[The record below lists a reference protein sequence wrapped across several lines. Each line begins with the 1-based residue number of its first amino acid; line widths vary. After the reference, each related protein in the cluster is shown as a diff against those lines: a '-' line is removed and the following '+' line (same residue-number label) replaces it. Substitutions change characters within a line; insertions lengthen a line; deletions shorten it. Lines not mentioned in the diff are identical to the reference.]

1 VLPLVAGGDV
11 HVGPPITTDDH
22 DRLRGELDGA
32 TVPLVAID
40 DARAEALAVL
50 CARPPALVFGDDEL
64 ALAVGL
70 HNALVLAH
78 PDADGALITDRMRRR
93 SPAAALGAVSQPL
106 ARDRT
111 RVLAR
116 HGLLHNLHRLGRRDL
131 LVSWW
136 TGKARFFGQA
146 APARLTAWRGL
157 RRVREDVT
165 RAGFD
170 ELLAPR
176 GRAGHRR
183 APPPQPAHRS
193 WSRRRATARRCT
205 GRTRCSSCAT
215 RAGARD
221 GLRGWPRPRRR
232 AGRGRATWPRRSSSW
247 SSARPPATT
256 SARWPRSWST
266 SPASHVVGATDDKAS
281 ALAAALAPGA
291 TARAAWSPT
300 RRCRR
305 RWRCWRRAGGA
316 ARPGR
321 RAGLARRWE
330 LERAAVGELLGDAV
344 DRRGRRALVRHLAP
358 APAAVG
364 DDIHSGASHGLAP
377 APRHCPWWPRSR
389 RRRPRQRQR
398 AGGGAGP
405 GGHFLDKQEIIRLML
420 VSAIAGEHMVIVG
433 PPGTAKSAMVGM
445 FAKLVDA
452 RYFEYLL
459 TRFTEPNELFGPV
472 DIAAF
477 REGKLHPAHREH
489 AAVGRDR
496 LPRRDL
502 QVELGDLELAAH
514 VINERKFANGPNLLQ
529 VPLISLFAASN
540 EVPND
545 DSLGAM
551 FDRFLLRVLSDNL
564 DSYHFGELMQ
574 KGIALEVARMTGKR
588 RRAEA
593 DPRPATCAR
602 CRQSFDRFM
611 VFPDDFLAKYKGLI
625 FQIRS
630 EGVSVSDRRAVKL
643 LKLFAASAVF
653 DGRTRVHD
661 GDFFVLRHIWN
672 NLDQVE
678 LLAEIVNPVVDAYY
692 REHPAERRFIGP
704 QASLDDLLAELNL
717 IRELL
722 TSGTELS
729 DIQMFSQLKNLSEIK
744 AALAAMP
751 SDTST
756 RMLREVDQ
764 LLETVFASSKFGL

>member
-1 VLPLVAGGDV
+1 MAPTTPAAG
-11 HVGPPITTDDH
+11 
-22 DRLRGELDGA
+22 
-32 TVPLVAID
+32 
-40 DARAEALAVL
+40 
-50 CARPPALVFGDDEL
+50 PALVD
-64 ALAVGL
+64 V
-70 HNALVLAH
+70 
-78 PDADGALITDRMRRR
+78 
-93 SPAAALGAVSQPL
+93 
-106 ARDRT
+106 ARASASVQEVA
-111 RVLAR
+111 RVL
-116 HGLLHNLHRLGRRDL
+116 G
-131 LVSWW
+131 S
-136 TGKARFFGQA
+136 
-146 APARLTAWRGL
+146 
-157 RRVREDVT
+157 
-165 RAGFD
+165 
-170 ELLAPR
+170 
-176 GRAGHRR
+176 
-183 APPPQPAHRS
+183 
-193 WSRRRATARRCT
+193 
-205 GRTRCSSCAT
+205 
-215 RAGARD
+215 
-221 GLRGWPRPRRR
+221 
-232 AGRGRATWPRRSSSW
+232 
-247 SSARPPATT
+247 
-256 SARWPRSWST
+256 
-266 SPASHVVGATDDKAS
+266 
-281 ALAAALAPGA
+281 
-291 TARAAWSPT
+291 
-300 RRCRR
+300 
-305 RWRCWRRAGGA
+305 
-316 ARPGR
+316 
-321 RAGLARRWE
+321 
-330 LERAAVGELLGDAV
+330 
-344 DRRGRRALVRHLAP
+344 
-358 APAAVG
+358 
-364 DDIHSGASHGLAP
+364 
-377 APRHCPWWPRSR
+377 
-389 RRRPRQRQR
+389 
-398 AGGGAGP
+398 
-405 GGHFLDKQEIIRLML
+405 HFLDKQEVIRLML

-477 REGKLHPAHREH
+477 REGRYTRRIENM
-489 AAVGRDR
+489 
-496 LPRRDL
+496 LPSAEIVFLDEIFKSSSAIL
-502 QVELGDLELAAH
+502 NSLLH
-514 VINERKFANGPNLLQ
+514 VINERKFANGPNVLP

-574 KGIALEVARMTGKR
+574 KGIALEVARMTGR
-588 RRAEA
+588 GAEL
-593 DPRPATCAR
+593 RPILSAR
-602 CRQSFDRFM
+602 DLRTLQQSFDRFM

-744 AALAAMP
+744 AALAGMP

-756 RMLREVDQ
+756 RMVREVDQ

>member
-1 VLPLVAGGDV
+1 MVSPS
-11 HVGPPITTDDH
+11 HPP
-22 DRLRGELDGA
+22 G
-32 TVPLVAID
+32 
-40 DARAEALAVL
+40 
-50 CARPPALVFGDDEL
+50 PALVD
-64 ALAVGL
+64 V
-70 HNALVLAH
+70 
-78 PDADGALITDRMRRR
+78 
-93 SPAAALGAVSQPL
+93 
-106 ARDRT
+106 ARASASVQEVA
-111 RVLAR
+111 RVL
-116 HGLLHNLHRLGRRDL
+116 G
-131 LVSWW
+131 S
-136 TGKARFFGQA
+136 
-146 APARLTAWRGL
+146 
-157 RRVREDVT
+157 
-165 RAGFD
+165 
-170 ELLAPR
+170 
-176 GRAGHRR
+176 
-183 APPPQPAHRS
+183 
-193 WSRRRATARRCT
+193 
-205 GRTRCSSCAT
+205 
-215 RAGARD
+215 
-221 GLRGWPRPRRR
+221 
-232 AGRGRATWPRRSSSW
+232 
-247 SSARPPATT
+247 
-256 SARWPRSWST
+256 
-266 SPASHVVGATDDKAS
+266 
-281 ALAAALAPGA
+281 
-291 TARAAWSPT
+291 
-300 RRCRR
+300 
-305 RWRCWRRAGGA
+305 
-316 ARPGR
+316 
-321 RAGLARRWE
+321 
-330 LERAAVGELLGDAV
+330 
-344 DRRGRRALVRHLAP
+344 
-358 APAAVG
+358 
-364 DDIHSGASHGLAP
+364 
-377 APRHCPWWPRSR
+377 
-389 RRRPRQRQR
+389 
-398 AGGGAGP
+398 
-405 GGHFLDKQEIIRLML
+405 HFLDKQEIIRLML

-433 PPGTAKSAMVGM
+433 PPGTAKSAMVNM

-477 REGKLHPAHREH
+477 REGKYTRRIEH
-489 AAVGRDR
+489 M
-496 LPRRDL
+496 LPSAEIVFLDEIFKSSSAIL
-502 QVELGDLELAAH
+502 NSLLH
-514 VINERKFANGPNLLQ
+514 VINERKFANGPNLIQ

-545 DSLGAM
+545 EGLGAM

-574 KGIALEVARMTGKR
+574 KGIALEVQRMTGRGSELK
-588 RRAEA
+588 
-593 DPRPATCAR
+593 PILSAR
-602 CRQSFDRFM
+602 ELRTLHQSFDRFM

-630 EGVSVSDRRAVKL
+630 EGVTVSDRRAVKL

-722 TSGTELS
+722 TSGAELS